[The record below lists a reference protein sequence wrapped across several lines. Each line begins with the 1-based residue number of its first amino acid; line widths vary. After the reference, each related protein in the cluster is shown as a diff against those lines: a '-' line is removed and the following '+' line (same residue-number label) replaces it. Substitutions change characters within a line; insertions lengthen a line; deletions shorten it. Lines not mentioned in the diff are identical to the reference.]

1 MTIKVKTGKK
11 AENFK
16 ADENAVEEINQKP
29 RTQSK
34 EDIQKTLEI
43 TEQFLLG
50 NLIKA
55 VSEPFKELQV
65 PFRALNE
72 MEQSKLLTKI
82 AEVTRKAVFE
92 AVRCISSGDRV
103 NFRATCDVVQ
113 FKSDGVKANLSLFNS
128 PEAHALADHAGKTI
142 MVVIEDG
149 NRYLDTGDATQGE
162 PDQPALFDKSKE
174 LEAA

>member
-1 MTIKVKTGKK
+1 MSKK
-11 AENFK
+11 NKASEN
-16 ADENAVEEINQKP
+16 ETQVEEINQTP

-34 EDIQKTLEI
+34 EDLTKTLEI

-65 PFRALNE
+65 PFRALTE

-82 AEVTRKAVFE
+82 ADVTRSAVKDAVF
-92 AVRCISSGDRV
+92 CISSGDRV
-103 NFRATCDVVQ
+103 NFRATCDQVL
-113 FKSDGVKANLSLFNS
+113 FKSDGVKANLSFFNS
-128 PEAHALADHAGKTI
+128 SEAHSLADHAGKTI
-142 MVVIEDG
+142 MIVIEDG
-149 NRYLDTGDATQGE
+149 ARYLDVGDATQGE
-162 PDQPALFDKSKE
+162 ADQPALFDKSKE